1 MIDRFDAARLKLKRA
16 NKHITDVQEIVLGLP
31 NAYRSAVER
40 DEETGFNVIR
50 YYPPDTEKLASE
62 LALIIGDAIHN
73 LRTAI
78 EYAYLGVVEKCAP
91 SVFDS
96 STKFP
101 VRKTKKFVENALKG
115 RKIDV
120 LCPALFECI
129 VTQVK
134 PYRTEDGNIV
144 ITCLHDFDVSDK
156 HWLLTPM
163 LQVFDATGIILEDEN
178 GREVSG
184 NTHSITVEGTGPYWI
199 AFSRNFK
206 VKDQGKVSPTVV
218 FNEANP
224 FQGSTVLHTLSDFSK
239 MASYI
244 VEMLSKF

>member
-1 MIDRFDAARLKLKRA
+1 MVDRFDAARLKLKRA
-16 NKHITDVQEIVLGLP
+16 NKHIADVEEIVLGLP
-31 NAYRSAVER
+31 NAYRSAIEQ
-40 DEETGFNVIR
+40 DEKTGLNVIR

-78 EYAYLGVVEKCAP
+78 EYAYLGVVERRAP
-91 SVFDS
+91 AAFDDK
-96 STKFP
+96 TKFP
-101 VRKTKKFVENALKG
+101 VRETKAFVENALKG

-120 LCPALFECI
+120 LCPALFKWI
-129 VTQVK
+129 VAEVK

-144 ITCLHDFDVSDK
+144 VTCLHDFDVSDK

-178 GREVSG
+178 GREITG

-199 AFSRNFK
+199 AFSRKFK
-206 VKDQGKVSPTVV
+206 VKDHGKVSPTVV
-218 FNEANP
+218 FNERNP
-224 FQGSTVLHTLSDFSK
+224 FQGSTVLDTLSDFSK
-239 MASYI
+239 MAKYI
-244 VEMLSKF
+244 VEILSKF